1 MASIRRTLSPVPR
14 AGTSLNGEACLVAS
28 PLSKSSSSSQS
39 HPPSGGLVSSLFNS
53 IYSQSP
59 FYRTQ
64 AFIFGVDSPRSSRP
78 FERSKPKGQGWRRAF
93 FHFLICFMVGIVS
106 GLTPIVSM
114 NLSTNLASKHQ
125 AFSFDLNPTIKN
137 IRLQDVSRD
146 QDSSTQSLNVTNN
159 GTLKPQ
165 ADKEGLTIPASDDVT
180 ITETESIIQ
189 DYNVTAQKLLII
201 VTPTHT
207 RPLQAYYLNRL
218 ANTIKLIRPPMLW
231 IVVEMTSQ
239 SAETAE
245 ILRKTGVM
253 YRHLVCIRN
262 LSDITDSAI
271 DQRNVALAHIE
282 THRLD
287 GIVYFADDDNVY
299 SEDLFEQIRLISR
312 FGTWRVAKL
321 TANRSRGLLDGPVC
335 NGTQVIGWH
344 TNEITRGFRRFHAE
358 MSGFAF
364 NSTILWDPKRWHRPT
379 LEPIRHLDTVKKRFQ
394 ASSFIEQVVEDESQM
409 EGIPRNCNRV
419 MVWHL
424 HLESSHMVYPH
435 DWFLKDNL
443 DVTIPLL

>member
-1 MASIRRTLSPVPR
+1 MASIRRALSPGPR

-28 PLSKSSSSSQS
+28 PLSKCSSSSQS
-39 HPPSGGLVSSLFNS
+39 YLPSSGLVSSLFNS

-59 FYRTQ
+59 FCRTQ
-64 AFIFGVDSPRSSRP
+64 AFIFGVDSPSSSRP
-78 FERSKPKGQGWRRAF
+78 LERSKPKGQGWRRAF

-114 NLSTNLASKHQ
+114 NLSTNLTSKHQ
-125 AFSFDLNPTIKN
+125 AFSYDLNLPIKN
-137 IRLQDVSRD
+137 IKIQDVSRD
-146 QDSSTQSLNVTNN
+146 HEPSTQSLNVTNS
-159 GTLKPQ
+159 GALKPQ
-165 ADKEGLTIPASDDVT
+165 ADEGLTIPVSDDVT
-180 ITETESIIQ
+180 IRETESVIQ

-239 SAETAE
+239 STETAE

-253 YRHLVCIRN
+253 YRHLVCIKN
-262 LSDITDSAI
+262 LSEIIDSAI
-271 DQRNVALAHIE
+271 HQRNTALTHIE
-282 THRLD
+282 THHLD

-321 TANRSRGLLDGPVC
+321 TESRSKGFLDGPVC
-335 NGTQVIGWH
+335 NGSQVIGWH
-344 TNEITRGFRRFHAE
+344 TNELTRGFRRFHAE

-379 LEPIRHLDTVKKRFQ
+379 LEPIRQLDTVKKSFQ

-409 EGIPRNCNRV
+409 EGIPQNCNRV

-424 HLESSHMVYPH
+424 HLESSHSVYPH
-435 DWFLKDNL
+435 YWFLKDNL
-443 DVTIPLL
+443 DFTASLL